1 MLFSLIGTST
11 TPLASRF
18 QVASELGAVGVFLFG
33 AMLAAGMNLAAQRG
47 RGRALIGVA
56 AWSALAVH
64 SMIDHLYEFPIVVVL
79 AGAVIGWA
87 GARPVRRAAS
97 SATPRS

>member
-1 MLFSLIGTST
+1 MTITQT
-11 TPLASRF
+11 
-18 QVASELGAVGVFLFG
+18 
-33 AMLAAGMNLAAQRG
+33 
-47 RGRALIGVA
+47 A

-87 GARPVRRAAS
+87 GARTLPSAPTS
-97 SATPRS
+97 SRSGE